1 MNETSTPAAVGLRR
15 ELGRWD
21 LTAIGINQVIGGGIF
36 LIPAALAGE
45 VGAWG
50 PIAFLTV
57 GLMSLLVAL
66 CFAEVGSRFD
76 STGGPYLYT
85 RAAFGRLAGFEVG
98 WMQWFTRVTSQAS
111 NANGIALALGF
122 YWPAMTGGTGRA
134 LLLVGLVAA
143 LAAINVRGIR
153 QSAWV
158 VNVLT
163 IAKLVPLGIFIVVG
177 VFFVHAGRLAPLP
190 AVSWRQ
196 AAEAALLLNFAFGG
210 FDVIPVPAGESTDP
224 RRHVPFALVTTVVS
238 VTVIMALAQMVTAGT
253 LPGLAASRTPMA
265 DAALLFMGGGGALL
279 IGVGSIL
286 SMTGNNAGHILT
298 GSRMLYALAENRQL
312 PAFFGRIHPAWRTPA
327 NAIVFTSIVAL
338 GLALSG
344 SFAKLAAASAVAR
357 LITYTGACASTLA
370 LRRARFAGSVKPATF
385 VIRLGPVV
393 PLLAV
398 VISLVILAGA
408 SWEQMTTGAAA
419 LGAGAALFAVNDYR
433 RKRKPEA
440 AIAGQF
446 GEKKGATVRRPPP
459 CLLSTSLLATR
470 YSLLTP
476 RYFLTTG
483 VTTSSGAGS
492 LSVVTFFSGGFC
504 GFFTYLSSHAVQRAH
519 RSSSVSFAAGPWSS
533 SG

>member
-1 MNETSTPAAVGLRR
+1 MTVTSVRATVGLRR

-50 PIAFLTV
+50 PVAFLVV
-57 GLMSLLVAL
+57 GFTSLLVAL

-111 NANGIALALGF
+111 NANGIALAVGF
-122 YWPAMTGGTGRA
+122 YWPAITGGAGRVT
-134 LLLVGLVAA
+134 LLVALIAA
-143 LAAINVRGIR
+143 LAAINMRGIR

-158 VNVLT
+158 VNSLT
-163 IAKLVPLGIFIVVG
+163 IAKLVPLGIFITVG
-177 VFFVHAGRLAPLP
+177 LFFVDVSRLSPLP
-190 AVSWRQ
+190 TVTWRQ
-196 AAEAALLLNFAFGG
+196 AVAGALLLNFAFGG

-224 RRHVPFALVTTVVS
+224 RRHVPFALVMTLVT
-238 VTVIMALAQMVTAGT
+238 VTVIMALAQLVTAGT
-253 LPGLAASRTPMA
+253 LPGIAASKTPMA
-265 DAALLFMGGGGALL
+265 DAALLFMGAGGALL

-298 GSRMLYALAENRQL
+298 GSRMLYALAENGEL
-312 PAFFGRIHPAWRTPA
+312 PGFFGTIHARWRTPA

-370 LRRARFAGSVKPATF
+370 LRGARFRDAVKPATF
-385 VIRLGPVV
+385 VIWFGPLV
-393 PLLAV
+393 PLAAV
-398 VISLVILAGA
+398 AISLAILAGA
-408 SWEQMTTGAAA
+408 SLQQIITGLAAMA
-419 LGAGAALFAVNDYR
+419 AGAALFFVNDRR
-433 RKRKPEA
+433 RKSA
-440 AIAGQF
+440 AQVDA
-446 GEKKGATVRRPPP
+446 
-459 CLLSTSLLATR
+459 
-470 YSLLTP
+470 
-476 RYFLTTG
+476 
-483 VTTSSGAGS
+483 SSPQ
-492 LSVVTFFSGGFC
+492 T
-504 GFFTYLSSHAVQRAH
+504 
-519 RSSSVSFAAGPWSS
+519 
-533 SG
+533 

>member
-1 MNETSTPAAVGLRR
+1 MMPGTSEHATAGLRR

-50 PIAFLTV
+50 PIAFVLV
-57 GLMSLLVAL
+57 GLTSLLIAL

-111 NANGIALALGF
+111 IANGIALALGF
-122 YWPAMTGGTGRA
+122 YWPAMTGGAGRA
-134 LLLVGLVAA
+134 ILLVALVAA
-143 LAAINVRGIR
+143 LAAVNVRGIR

-158 VNVLT
+158 VDALT
-163 IAKLVPLGIFIVVG
+163 IAKLVPLGIFILVG
-177 VFFVHAGRLAPLP
+177 LFFVDLTRLSLLP
-190 AVSWRQ
+190 PVSWRQ
-196 AAEAALLLNFAFGG
+196 AAAAALLLNFAFGG
-210 FDVIPVPAGESTDP
+210 YDVIPVPAGESTDP
-224 RRHVPFALVTTVVS
+224 RRHVPFALVMTIVS
-238 VTVIMALAQMVTAGT
+238 VTLVMALAQMVTAGT
-253 LPGLAASRTPMA
+253 LPGIAASKTPVA

-279 IGVGSIL
+279 VGVGSIL

-298 GSRMLYALAENRQL
+298 GSRMLYALAENREL

-370 LRRARFAGSVKPATF
+370 LRRARFADAVKPATF
-385 VIRLGPVV
+385 VIRFGPVV
-393 PLLAV
+393 PVLAV
-398 VISLVILAGA
+398 LVSLAILAGA
-408 SWEQMTTGAAA
+408 SVEQLVSGIAA
-419 LGAGAALFAVNDYR
+419 LAAGAVLFLANDYR
-433 RKRKPEA
+433 RKREPTRA
-440 AIAGQF
+440 AIG
-446 GEKKGATVRRPPP
+446 
-459 CLLSTSLLATR
+459 
-470 YSLLTP
+470 
-476 RYFLTTG
+476 
-483 VTTSSGAGS
+483 
-492 LSVVTFFSGGFC
+492 
-504 GFFTYLSSHAVQRAH
+504 
-519 RSSSVSFAAGPWSS
+519 
-533 SG
+533 